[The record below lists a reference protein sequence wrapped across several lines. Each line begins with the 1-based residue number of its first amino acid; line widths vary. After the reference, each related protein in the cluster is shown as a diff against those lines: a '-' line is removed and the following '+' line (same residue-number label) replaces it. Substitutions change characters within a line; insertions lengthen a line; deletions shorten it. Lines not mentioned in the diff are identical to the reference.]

1 MKTES
6 IVKYSGYAIGA
17 QVWVANPSNNNV
29 VHGKVIGV
37 KIKNCG
43 YRNAEG
49 DYTVNKAE
57 YYDVSTDGTETGT
70 LHSVYPQEIW
80 NTEVEALT
88 RLLYIT
94 NNDLRDQIEDLD
106 ELQQVKA
113 RINVRLETLKK
124 EAEETCPE
132 Q

>member
-1 MKTES
+1 METES

-29 VHGKVIGV
+29 VHGKVVGV
-37 KIKNCG
+37 KLKNCG

-57 YYDVSTDGTETGT
+57 YYDVSADGTEAGT

-80 NTEVEALT
+80 NTEIEALT

-113 RINVRLETLKK
+113 RINVRLEALKEK
-124 EAEETCPE
+124 AEEA
-132 Q
+132 